1 MTDKDKIIY
10 IFITLFLIVQVCFLY
25 FWIDLLD
32 KNQKQLIDQLH
43 YYQELSFNTDETQ
56 NKNIRLLT
64 QDVII
69 LQEGFKDAN

>member
-1 MTDKDKIIY
+1 MKDKIIY

-69 LQEGFKDAN
+69 LQEGFKDAD